1 MVVIIAAVLRRCW
14 RRVTEPNLF
23 DKGGMRT
30 AGQAVQM
37 DVTEGD
43 RDLERQRNQRQ
54 HRTAVLMA
62 MNPAHSPDNPPA
74 ALRANPR
81 QYASV
86 TESNAMQV
94 ANFSSAILRR

>member
-74 ALRANPR
+74 APRANPR
-81 QYASV
+81 QHASV
-86 TESNAMQV
+86 TE
-94 ANFSSAILRR
+94 

>member
-1 MVVIIAAVLRRCW
+1 
-14 RRVTEPNLF
+14 
-23 DKGGMRT
+23 
-30 AGQAVQM
+30 
-37 DVTEGD
+37 VTEGD

-86 TESNAMQV
+86 TE
-94 ANFSSAILRR
+94 

>member
-23 DKGGMRT
+23 DKGDMRT

-62 MNPAHSPDNPPA
+62 MNPAHSPDNPLPRCAPIPA
-74 ALRANPR
+74 NML
-81 QYASV
+81 ASQ
-86 TESNAMQV
+86 SNAKQV